1 MNGTDRKWLT
11 YCEENH
17 TLYCAVCLAFAK
29 PSENNPFVS
38 GMQDWNHI
46 SQGVEEHE
54 RTIMHRMCAEAYF
67 LRASKSD
74 IASLLHGSQVVAHR
88 DQVKKKRQVLERVV
102 DVVKFIGKRGLGYRG
117 KEYEAAYT
125 LDDDNIDHGNFLELI
140 ILLGKYDVCLKEHL
154 TECTEKSKKMHQSH
168 SQAKGRGSAV
178 TFLSKTT
185 VNNVISTVQRL
196 IQETIAK
203 EVAESGM
210 FSVQIDTTQ
219 DITSHEQCSVILRYV
234 TDTVQ
239 ERLLAVVKCEAS
251 TGQYFVQMLTDV
263 MDRFDLDISNCIS
276 NATDGASNIQGQYRG
291 FSALLSSK
299 VPNHVH
305 VWCYAHVLNL
315 VLSDTTEVSIA
326 SGSLFS
332 LMNDIAVFIRESYK
346 RMNVWEHKSQDTRHR
361 RLSPIGETRWW
372 AKDVALKKIFGS
384 FGKPDQA
391 LYIDVIMT
399 LSEFQSQANLKTA
412 VRVRAR
418 GFLEALLRYETVLTA
433 QLFLLIFEVT
443 TPLSKYLQTCGL
455 DILSAHR
462 MVLDTQHALMNMTRD
477 FMTVKTAADT
487 FVEWANAKLEA
498 EEDCELE
505 LETTLP
511 LKRNR
516 KRKIMAGEMASD
528 ERLTDANRAYEVEV
542 HNQVLETVTD
552 SIKRRFMTHG
562 TLYAD
567 LAVLDPRN
575 FPQVCSAEALPDST
589 FQDLSKCLLK
599 FDSRATAANLQ
610 SELKCLAAQWPRL
623 KMSALEEY
631 RVRICSGCEEEETEV
646 LNKQCNSCKE
656 CSIYDMPISSLV

>member
-17 TLYCAVCLAFAK
+17 TLYCGVCLAFAK

-46 SQGVEEHE
+46 SQRVEEYE

-140 ILLGKYDVCLKEHL
+140 ILLGKYDVCLKEHI

-276 NATDGASNIQGQYRG
+276 NATDGASNMQGQYRG

-299 VPNHVH
+299 VPNHSSVKSFVNSLDMSEDKSGQVELHPTTGLEEGVH
-305 VWCYAHVLNL
+305 QENIVEP
-315 VLSDTTEVSIA
+315 EV
-326 SGSLFS
+326 
-332 LMNDIAVFIRESYK
+332 YK
-346 RMNVWEHKSQDTRHR
+346 IFAKKSQETQTA
-361 RLSPIGETRWW
+361 GEI
-372 AKDVALKKIFGS
+372 KK
-384 FGKPDQA
+384 
-391 LYIDVIMT
+391 
-399 LSEFQSQANLKTA
+399 EFA
-412 VRVRAR
+412 
-418 GFLEALLRYETVLTA
+418 
-433 QLFLLIFEVT
+433 
-443 TPLSKYLQTCGL
+443 P
-455 DILSAHR
+455 
-462 MVLDTQHALMNMTRD
+462 
-477 FMTVKTAADT
+477 
-487 FVEWANAKLEA
+487 
-498 EEDCELE
+498 
-505 LETTLP
+505 LP
-511 LKRNR
+511 LKVEEEGGDISPQPEV
-516 KRKIMAGEMASD
+516 KIILSS
-528 ERLTDANRAYEVEV
+528 TVW
-542 HNQVLETVTD
+542 ETKSGPSGRWYYRSSRVVT
-552 SIKRRFMTHG
+552 
-562 TLYAD
+562 
-567 LAVLDPRN
+567 LAIR
-575 FPQVCSAEALPDST
+575 EALHQSQLHVSERRV
-589 FQDLSKCLLK
+589 FG
-599 FDSRATAANLQ
+599 ATEAILHNLRNTRLFEAKMEKIYGQ
-610 SELKCLAAQWPRL
+610 LVDNDETRL
-623 KMSALEEY
+623 KTIRAAWAFW
-631 RVRICSGCEEEETEV
+631 
-646 LNKQCNSCKE
+646 QQ
-656 CSIYDMPISSLV
+656 